1 MHETLTGKF
10 SEAECAGLLQTL
22 SQIAQLLILAALK
35 TCAYLAVDTALP
47 TTYRMLLGGSP
58 LTLGVS
64 QQGTRCE
71 SGAAPQR

>member
-10 SEAECAGLLQTL
+10 SEAERAAPQQTL
-22 SQIAQLLILAALK
+22 SQIAQLLILAALE
-35 TCAYLAVDTALP
+35 TCDYLAVDTALP
-47 TTYRMLLGGSP
+47 TTYRMPLDGSP
-58 LTLGVS
+58 LVIGPS